1 MNDNRATTTK
11 STIKTE
17 TPEKAHKRKR
27 RVEDPQARHR
37 RHEAMEAIQMLDHL
51 RYDFAE
57 PLESMNYFY
66 DLFERVYCKGEV
78 LHRDKPMVGTLCI
91 QIPYEII
98 YAMDAVPVR
107 LCNGFHTNEQIGGEF
122 MPAKSCSLVK
132 ATLGMLQ
139 QQKIPALEKLD
150 FMVHPTTCDQKTKT
164 ISMIEEMDYEVYHME
179 FPRVKE
185 SEESREYWRRT
196 VRKFTKDL
204 SKELGRK
211 ITRKSLKEAIKKVG
225 RAQLAYH
232 RLNAFRKLDPVPIL
246 GKDLFVVTNA
256 FFFDDI
262 ERWTEMTLKVC
273 EEVEARAKKGF
284 NAAGKRSPRIL
295 YTGSP
300 PIFPNLK
307 LPYMIEQADAVIVAD
322 ESCSAN
328 RLFNDMVSVD
338 EWFMYDMVDAV
349 ADRYL
354 KGCTCPIF
362 TKNDDRK
369 RRLRDLCEEYNIDGV
384 VYQSFAGCQVYE
396 MEQRSIQQEME
407 KIGVPMLY
415 VETDYSPGQGG
426 QLSTRIEAFVE
437 SLKVR
442 KRRKNNQ
449 KEGEG

>member
-1 MNDNRATTTK
+1 MTH
-11 STIKTE
+11 
-17 TPEKAHKRKR
+17 PEQPAKVRRQRRK
-27 RVEDPQARHR
+27 VEDPKARHR
-37 RHEAMEAIQMLDHL
+37 RHEAMEAVQMLDNL
-51 RYDFAE
+51 RHTFAN
-57 PLESMNYFY
+57 PLASMEYFY
-66 DLFERVYCKGEV
+66 DLFERVYCKGEKI
-78 LHRDKPMVGTLCI
+78 HTGKPMVGTLCI
-91 QIPYEII
+91 QIPYEVI
-98 YAMDAVPVR
+98 YALDAVPVR
-107 LCNGFHTNEQIGGEF
+107 LCNGFHTDEQSGGEF

-132 ATLGMLQ
+132 ATLGMLKQ
-139 QQKIPALEKLD
+139 RDIPAVERLD
-150 FMVHPTTCDQKTKT
+150 FMIHPTTCDQKTKA
-164 ISMIEEMDYEVYHME
+164 IGLIEEMEYEVYHME

-204 SKELGRK
+204 SRSLGRK
-211 ITRKSLKEAIKKVG
+211 ITRKNLKDAITKVG
-225 RAQLAYH
+225 KAQVAYH
-232 RLNAFRKLDPVPIL
+232 RLNELRRLDPVPIL
-246 GKDLFVVTNA
+246 GKDIFLITNA
-256 FFFDDI
+256 FFFDEI
-262 ERWTEMTLKVC
+262 ERWTKMVHALC
-273 EEVEARAKKGF
+273 DEVEARAEEGF

-307 LPYMIEQADAVIVAD
+307 LPYMIEQADGVIVAD

-338 EWFMYDMVDAV
+338 EWFLYDMVDAV

-369 RRLRDLCEEYNIDGV
+369 RRLAELAEQYRVDGV

-407 KIGVPMLY
+407 RLGIPMLY

-426 QLSTRIEAFVE
+426 QLSTRIEAFIE

-442 KRRKNNQ
+442 KRRQNHT
-449 KEGEG
+449 KEEA

>member
-1 MNDNRATTTK
+1 MSPDKAPERAQR
-11 STIKTE
+11 
-17 TPEKAHKRKR
+17 PRRK
-27 RVEDPQARHR
+27 VEDPAQRHR
-37 RHEAMEAIQMLDHL
+37 RHEAMEAIKMLDHL
-51 RYDFAE
+51 RHDFAE
-57 PLESMNYFY
+57 PPKEMAYFY
-66 DLFERVYCKGEV
+66 DLFERVYCRGEK
-78 LHRDKPMVGTLCI
+78 LHGDKPTVGTLCI
-91 QIPYEII
+91 QIPYEVI
-98 YAMDAVPVR
+98 YALDAVPVR
-107 LCNGFHTNEQIGGEF
+107 LCNGFHTDEQGGGDF

-132 ATLGMLQ
+132 ATLGMLRQ
-139 QQKIPALEKLD
+139 REIPAVERLD
-150 FMVHPTTCDQKTKT
+150 FMIHPTTCDQKTKS

-204 SKELGRK
+204 SRSLGRK
-211 ITRKSLKEAIKKVG
+211 ITRKKMKESIRRVG
-225 RAQLAYH
+225 KAQLAYH
-232 RLNAFRKLDPVPIL
+232 RLNELRRLDPVPIL
-246 GKDLFVVTNA
+246 GKDLFLVTNA
-256 FFFDDI
+256 FFFDEI
-262 ERWTEMTLKVC
+262 ERWTERVHALC
-273 EEVEARAKKGF
+273 DEIEERARRGF

-307 LPYMIEQADAVIVAD
+307 LPYMIEQADGVIVAD

-338 EWFMYDMVDAV
+338 EWFLYDMVDAV

-362 TKNDDRK
+362 TQNDDRK
-369 RRLRDLCEEYNIDGV
+369 RRLRELIEQYRIDGV

-396 MEQRSIQQEME
+396 MEQRSIQAEME
-407 KIGVPMLY
+407 RIGVPMLY

-426 QLSTRIEAFVE
+426 QLSTRIEAFIE

-442 KRRKNNQ
+442 KRRSGHSKS
-449 KEGEG
+449 KEKSR